1 MTEEINFSEAT
12 KSLMKKVEEIFPEGV
27 GINVKKDSKLGYVRH
42 DQAQQ
47 YLRGGQLMI
56 DIYEIGRAHV

>member
-12 KSLMKKVEEIFPEGV
+12 KSLMKKVEAIFPEGV

-47 YLRGGQLMI
+47 YLRGG
-56 DIYEIGRAHV
+56 